1 MDDDNRQI
9 FESWLTEHRGIIVK
23 TVRGFTTKPSDADD
37 LSQEI
42 VLALWRS
49 IDSFRG
55 NAKPS
60 TWIWRI
66 ALNRAISWQR
76 AAKAPH
82 IDLDDVPE
90 PSAKERADDALLVD
104 RIYAAIRTLAPLD
117 RSLMMLSLEGYSYV
131 EIAEM
136 TGLTETNVGARL
148 SRARTRLADR
158 LEQHQ

>member
-117 RSLMMLSLEGYSYV
+117 RSLMMLSL
-131 EIAEM
+131 AERWAGQSARSRPM
-136 TGLTETNVGARL
+136 EAARCPVRSPRRTKTSRTGRQG
-148 SRARTRLADR
+148 
-158 LEQHQ
+158 